1 MPPPAQAR
9 PVEKNS
15 ILASVIGKAGAV
27 CTLLGLSLVVFT
39 YRRSLTPLYGSVPTE
54 LHLNKVV
61 WIACIIGSFAPTVS
75 ISYAAFAAGVL
86 LCLMPNSAY
95 WAAVYTGRMGD
106 PVWGPVVVHIM
117 VLLPVL
123 ALGVAIVKALQQT
136 TDQQE
141 NAAPQQLIT
150 LPVAQ
155 TSIMTLQDLWPVFS
169 RLRSVPESQVILY
182 VGSLI
187 LVIWTI
193 SPLLYS
199 PVETSNASNTTVPDS
214 SPAVI
219 VTQKG
224 KPKHKRKPS
233 STKAI
238 TKPAG
243 PSSPVP
249 VSVSP
254 SSPQT
259 RTKTSS
265 NQSLMRLILLPL
277 IPMLVS
283 TILQPP
289 TLPKPLGEPYLHP
302 AYPLRIISS
311 VRSSYSGVVLVGEV
325 LPPIGD
331 KPALGAVHSLRY
343 LRAGHSLLGGAW
355 IGEAAILGRHDSDPV
370 GLDEAG
376 EPVGDSMYHAFM
388 LQDAARLFE
397 REGGKKRENALVIGL
412 GTGVA
417 ASSLIRSN
425 VSTTIVEIDPAVYEA
440 ARRFFAFPEPG
451 PGKVF
456 IKDARTWVREHR
468 RERESATR
476 LGDQAGHADETEPN
490 MFDIV
495 LHDVF
500 TGGTMPSHVFT
511 QQFWNDTKALMSS
524 DGILAVNFAGQLD
537 SEPAR
542 AIIMTL
548 LSTFDTCRAFC
559 DEVSPDEQAKSEFH
573 NWVFFCSPS
582 SALLTLRAPR
592 SSDYFGSV
600 QRAQIL
606 NTLQQ
611 REFDLK
617 SVTED
622 ILEEQRDQY
631 ILTDARNP
639 LGKWQEKEALSH
651 WRIMREV
658 FPDAVWETY

>member
-1 MPPPAQAR
+1 
-9 PVEKNS
+9 
-15 ILASVIGKAGAV
+15 
-27 CTLLGLSLVVFT
+27 
-39 YRRSLTPLYGSVPTE
+39 
-54 LHLNKVV
+54 
-61 WIACIIGSFAPTVS
+61 
-75 ISYAAFAAGVL
+75 
-86 LCLMPNSAY
+86 
-95 WAAVYTGRMGD
+95 
-106 PVWGPVVVHIM
+106 
-117 VLLPVL
+117 
-123 ALGVAIVKALQQT
+123 
-136 TDQQE
+136 
-141 NAAPQQLIT
+141 
-150 LPVAQ
+150 
-155 TSIMTLQDLWPVFS
+155 
-169 RLRSVPESQVILY
+169 
-182 VGSLI
+182 
-187 LVIWTI
+187 
-193 SPLLYS
+193 
-199 PVETSNASNTTVPDS
+199 
-214 SPAVI
+214 
-219 VTQKG
+219 
-224 KPKHKRKPS
+224 
-233 STKAI
+233 
-238 TKPAG
+238 
-243 PSSPVP
+243 
-249 VSVSP
+249 
-254 SSPQT
+254 
-259 RTKTSS
+259 
-265 NQSLMRLILLPL
+265 MRLILLPL

-617 SVTED
+617 SLTED

-658 FPDAVWETY
+658 FPNAVWETY